1 MTPQERKTWIGMM
14 GARGAWWN
22 LRREAILEPDWECV
36 DTHFHLWEEQ
46 LFPDPQEGTLSLRT
60 SRYLLDEFLEDAC
73 AGHKVTQAVYVEC
86 GSEYRTEGP
95 SNLRVVGETEFA
107 ARLARQQ
114 AGKSPQIGAIVAHA
128 DLCDPDLETV
138 LDAHREAGGDLFRGV
153 RQSGARL
160 EDPAA
165 RLIAGA
171 APPGLYADPA
181 FQRGLALLGDLG
193 LVFDSFQFHFQLD
206 DLEALARSGIGKL
219 TLIDLDDVCVSN
231 VNRQLHALDGTIGQP
246 KVDVLAERCRLIAPE
261 IEIIADT
268 AFVTPTNLAERIPE
282 DADHVVD
289 AIDSVIAKA
298 ALIAWCKRRKIPIT
312 VTGAAGGQT
321 DPTRIQVAD
330 LTRTEHD
337 PLLSK
342 VRSRLRR
349 DYGFSRN
356 PKRRFSVECVYSDEQ
371 LIYPS
376 ADGEVCLQK
385 PGSNEA
391 TRLDC
396 ASGFGAATFLTGTF
410 GFVAASKVLE
420 RLAKKANQPTVT
432 QAIQEENE

>member
-1 MTPQERKTWIGMM
+1 
-14 GARGAWWN
+14 
-22 LRREAILEPDWECV
+22 
-36 DTHFHLWEEQ
+36 
-46 LFPDPQEGTLSLRT
+46 
-60 SRYLLDEFLEDAC
+60 
-73 AGHKVTQAVYVEC
+73 
-86 GSEYRTEGP
+86 
-95 SNLRVVGETEFA
+95 
-107 ARLARQQ
+107 
-114 AGKSPQIGAIVAHA
+114 
-128 DLCDPDLETV
+128 
-138 LDAHREAGGDLFRGV
+138 
-153 RQSGARL
+153 
-160 EDPAA
+160 
-165 RLIAGA
+165 
-171 APPGLYADPA
+171 
-181 FQRGLALLGDLG
+181 
-193 LVFDSFQFHFQLD
+193 
-206 DLEALARSGIGKL
+206 
-219 TLIDLDDVCVSN
+219 
-231 VNRQLHALDGTIGQP
+231 
-246 KVDVLAERCRLIAPE
+246 
-261 IEIIADT
+261 
-268 AFVTPTNLAERIPE
+268 
-282 DADHVVD
+282 
-289 AIDSVIAKA
+289 VIAKA

-371 LIYPS
+371 LVYPS

-420 RLAKKANQPTVT
+420 RLDKKANQPAAT